1 MKIISKFQSCILIT
15 RPLNTIITFFVV
27 VVGAV
32 IAIDENYLLNNIV
45 LAGISAALT
54 AAAGNII
61 NDILDKSSDKIN
73 HPNRIIPS
81 GKLTIK
87 QAGIEYFLLVIVAS
101 VLSSFISQLAFLI
114 VFLTS
119 VLLFL
124 YSNILKKIPLL
135 GNITVAYLT
144 GMAFIYGGVSVGHP
158 RAALIP
164 AVFAFLINLIRELIK
179 DIQDID
185 GDKHAGINTFP
196 IKYGVDKTKYLITF
210 FVIILVVSTSLPF
223 VFNIYRIEFFVVV
236 MIVVNPILIY
246 FLKLLYKNDFSVNL
260 NKLSNMLK
268 LDMVFGLLAIF
279 LGV

>member
-1 MKIISKFQSCILIT
+1 MNLILKIYYYILIT
-15 RPLNTIITFFVV
+15 RPLNTIITLLVV
-27 VVGAV
+27 IVGAL
-32 IAIDENYLLNNIV
+32 ISKGETYETTNII
-45 LAGISAALT
+45 LAGISAILT

-61 NDILDKSSDKIN
+61 NDIIDKNADKIN
-73 HPNRIIPS
+73 HPERIIPS
-81 GKLTIK
+81 GKLSVK
-87 QAGIEYFLLVIVAS
+87 QAGIEYFFLVIAACVI
-101 VLSSFISQLAFLI
+101 SSFINQLSFLI

-124 YSNILKKIPLL
+124 YSNILKRIPLL
-135 GNITVAYLT
+135 GNITIAYLT

-164 AVFAFLINLIRELIK
+164 ALFAFMINLIRELVK

-185 GDKHAGINTFP
+185 GDKNVGIKTFP
-196 IKYGVDKTKYLITF
+196 IKFGIDSTKYLITF
-210 FVIILVVSTSLPF
+210 FVILLILTTFIPYAF
-223 VFNIYRIEFFVVV
+223 DIYKIEFFILV
-236 MIVVNPILIY
+236 MIVVNPILIF
-246 FLKLLYKNDFSVNL
+246 FLKLLYKNDFTANL

>member
-1 MKIISKFQSCILIT
+1 MNLILKIYYYILIT
-15 RPLNTIITFFVV
+15 RPLNTIITLLVV
-27 VVGAV
+27 IVGAL
-32 IAIDENYLLNNIV
+32 ISKGETYETTNII
-45 LAGISAALT
+45 LAGISAILT

-61 NDILDKSSDKIN
+61 NDIIDKNADKIN
-73 HPNRIIPS
+73 HPVRIIPS
-81 GKLTIK
+81 GKLSVK
-87 QAGIEYFLLVIVAS
+87 QAGIEYFFLVIAACVI
-101 VLSSFISQLAFLI
+101 SSFINQLSFLI

-124 YSNILKKIPLL
+124 YSNILKRIPLL
-135 GNITVAYLT
+135 GNITIAYLT

-164 AVFAFLINLIRELIK
+164 ALFAFMINLIRELVK

-185 GDKHAGINTFP
+185 GDKNVGIKTFP
-196 IKYGVDKTKYLITF
+196 IKFGIDSTKYLITF
-210 FVIILVVSTSLPF
+210 FVILLILTTFIPYAF
-223 VFNIYRIEFFVVV
+223 DIYKIEFFILV
-236 MIVVNPILIY
+236 MIVVNPILIF
-246 FLKLLYKNDFSVNL
+246 FLKLLYKNDFTANL

>member
-1 MKIISKFQSCILIT
+1 MNFILKIYYYILIT
-15 RPLNTIITFFVV
+15 RPLNIIITLLVV
-27 VVGAV
+27 IVGAL
-32 IAIDENYLLNNIV
+32 ISKGETYETTNII
-45 LAGISAALT
+45 LAGISAILT

-61 NDILDKSSDKIN
+61 NDIIDKNADKIN
-73 HPNRIIPS
+73 HPVRIIPS
-81 GKLTIK
+81 GKLSVK
-87 QAGIEYFLLVIVAS
+87 QAGIEYFFLVIAACVI
-101 VLSSFISQLAFLI
+101 SSFINQLSFLI

-124 YSNILKKIPLL
+124 YSNILKRIPLL
-135 GNITVAYLT
+135 GNITIAYLT

-164 AVFAFLINLIRELIK
+164 ALFAFMINLIRELVK

-185 GDKHAGINTFP
+185 GDKNVGIKTFP
-196 IKYGVDKTKYLITF
+196 IKFGIDSTKYLITF
-210 FVIILVVSTSLPF
+210 FVILLILTTFIPYAFDIYKIGFFILVMV
-223 VFNIYRIEFFVVV
+223 
-236 MIVVNPILIY
+236 VVNPILIY
-246 FLKLLYKNDFSVNL
+246 FLKLLYKNDFTVNL

>member
-1 MKIISKFQSCILIT
+1 MNFILKIYYYILIT
-15 RPLNTIITFFVV
+15 RPLNIIITLLVV
-27 VVGAV
+27 IVGAL
-32 IAIDENYLLNNIV
+32 ISKGETYETTNII
-45 LAGISAALT
+45 LAGISAILT

-61 NDILDKSSDKIN
+61 NDIIDKNADKIN
-73 HPNRIIPS
+73 HPVRIIPS
-81 GKLTIK
+81 GKLSVK
-87 QAGIEYFLLVIVAS
+87 QAGIEYFFLVIAACVI
-101 VLSSFISQLAFLI
+101 SSFINQLSFLI

-124 YSNILKKIPLL
+124 YSNILKRIPLL
-135 GNITVAYLT
+135 GNITIAYLT

-164 AVFAFLINLIRELIK
+164 ALFAFMINLIRELVK

-185 GDKHAGINTFP
+185 GDKNVGIKTFP
-196 IKYGVDKTKYLITF
+196 IKFGIDSTKYLITF
-210 FVIILVVSTSLPF
+210 FVILLILTTFIPYAFEIYKIGFFILVMV
-223 VFNIYRIEFFVVV
+223 
-236 MIVVNPILIY
+236 VVNPILIY
-246 FLKLLYKNDFSVNL
+246 FLKLLYKNDFTVNL

>member
-1 MKIISKFQSCILIT
+1 MNFILKIYYYILIT
-15 RPLNTIITFFVV
+15 RPLNIIITLLVV
-27 VVGAV
+27 IVGAL
-32 IAIDENYLLNNIV
+32 ISKGETYETTNII
-45 LAGISAALT
+45 LAGISAILT

-61 NDILDKSSDKIN
+61 NDIIDKNADKIN
-73 HPNRIIPS
+73 HPVRIIPS
-81 GKLTIK
+81 GKLSVK
-87 QAGIEYFLLVIVAS
+87 QAGIEYFFLVIAACVI
-101 VLSSFISQLAFLI
+101 SSFINQLSFLI

-124 YSNILKKIPLL
+124 YSNILKRIPLL
-135 GNITVAYLT
+135 GNITIAYLT

-164 AVFAFLINLIRELIK
+164 ALFAFMINLIRELVK

-185 GDKHAGINTFP
+185 GDKNVGIKTFP
-196 IKYGVDKTKYLITF
+196 IKFGIDSTKYLITF
-210 FVIILVVSTSLPF
+210 FVILLILTTFIPYAF
-223 VFNIYRIEFFVVV
+223 DIYKIEFFILV
-236 MIVVNPILIY
+236 MIVVNPILIF
-246 FLKLLYKNDFSVNL
+246 FLKLLYKNDFTANL

>member
-1 MKIISKFQSCILIT
+1 MKIISTFQSCILIT

>member
-1 MKIISKFQSCILIT
+1 MNFILKIYYYILIT
-15 RPLNTIITFFVV
+15 RPLNIIITLLVV
-27 VVGAV
+27 IVGAL
-32 IAIDENYLLNNIV
+32 ISKGETYETTNII
-45 LAGISAALT
+45 LAGISAILT

-61 NDILDKSSDKIN
+61 NDIIDKNADKIN
-73 HPNRIIPS
+73 HPERIIPS
-81 GKLTIK
+81 GKLSVK
-87 QAGIEYFLLVIVAS
+87 QAGIEYFFLVIAACVI
-101 VLSSFISQLAFLI
+101 SSFINQLSFLI

-124 YSNILKKIPLL
+124 YSNILKRIPLL
-135 GNITVAYLT
+135 GNITIAYLT

-164 AVFAFLINLIRELIK
+164 ALFAFMINLIRELVK

-185 GDKHAGINTFP
+185 GDKNVGIKTFP
-196 IKYGVDKTKYLITF
+196 IKFGIDSTKYLITF
-210 FVIILVVSTSLPF
+210 FVILLILTTFIPYAF
-223 VFNIYRIEFFVVV
+223 DIYKIEFFILV
-236 MIVVNPILIY
+236 MIVVNPILIF
-246 FLKLLYKNDFSVNL
+246 FLKLLYKNDFTANL

>member
-1 MKIISKFQSCILIT
+1 MNFISKIYSYVLIT
-15 RPLNTIITFFVV
+15 RPLNITITFLVV
-27 VVGAV
+27 VVGALISKGV
-32 IAIDENYLLNNIV
+32 TYKLGNV
-45 LAGISAALT
+45 MLAGISAALT

-61 NDILDKSSDKIN
+61 NDIIDKNADKIN
-73 HPNRIIPS
+73 HPVRIIPS
-81 GKLTIK
+81 GKLNVK
-87 QAGIEYFLLVIVAS
+87 QAGIEYFLLVISACV
-101 VLSSFISQLAFLI
+101 VSSFINQLAFLI

-124 YSNILKKIPLL
+124 YSNILKRIPLL

-164 AVFAFLINLIRELIK
+164 ALFAFIINFIRELVK

-185 GDKHAGINTFP
+185 GDKKAEIKTFP
-196 IKYGVDKTKYLITF
+196 IKFGVDRTKYLITF
-210 FVIILVVSTSLPF
+210 LVILLILSTSIPF
-223 VFNIYRIEFFVVV
+223 AFEIYKIEFFVLV
-236 MIVVNPILIY
+236 MIIVNPILIY
-246 FLKLLYKNDFSVNL
+246 SLKLIYKNDFTVNL

-279 LGV
+279 IGV

>member
-1 MKIISKFQSCILIT
+1 MKIISKIKSYILII
-15 RPLNTIITFFVV
+15 RPLNTVITFFVV
-27 VVGAV
+27 MVGAV
-32 IAIDENYLLNNIV
+32 IAVDENYLFNNIA
-45 LAGISAALT
+45 LAGISAAFT

-61 NDILDKSSDKIN
+61 NDIIDKDSDKVN

-81 GKLTIK
+81 RKLTVK
-87 QAGIEYFLLVIVAS
+87 QAGMEYFLLVIVAS
-101 VLSSFISQLAFLI
+101 VLSSFINQLAFLI

-124 YSNILKKIPLL
+124 YSNILKRIPLL

>member
-1 MKIISKFQSCILIT
+1 MNLILKIYYYILIT
-15 RPLNTIITFFVV
+15 RPLNTIITLLVV
-27 VVGAV
+27 IVGAL
-32 IAIDENYLLNNIV
+32 ISKGETYETTNII
-45 LAGISAALT
+45 LAGISAILT

-61 NDILDKSSDKIN
+61 NDIIDKNADKIN
-73 HPNRIIPS
+73 HPERIIPS
-81 GKLTIK
+81 GKLSVK
-87 QAGIEYFLLVIVAS
+87 QAGIEYFCLVIVAC
-101 VLSSFISQLAFLI
+101 VISSFINQLSFLI

-124 YSNILKKIPLL
+124 YTNILKRIPLL
-135 GNITVAYLT
+135 GNITIAYLT

-164 AVFAFLINLIRELIK
+164 ALFAFMINLIRELVK

-185 GDKHAGINTFP
+185 GDKNVGIKTFP
-196 IKYGVDKTKYLITF
+196 IKFGIDSTKYLITF
-210 FVIILVVSTSLPF
+210 FVILLILTTFIPYAFEIYKIGFFILVMV
-223 VFNIYRIEFFVVV
+223 
-236 MIVVNPILIY
+236 VVNPILIY
-246 FLKLLYKNDFSVNL
+246 FLKLLYKNDFTVNL

>member
-1 MKIISKFQSCILIT
+1 MNFILKIYYYILIT
-15 RPLNTIITFFVV
+15 RPLNTIITLLVV
-27 VVGAV
+27 IVGAL
-32 IAIDENYLLNNIV
+32 ISKGETYETTNII
-45 LAGISAALT
+45 LAGISAILT

-61 NDILDKSSDKIN
+61 NDIIDKNADKIN
-73 HPNRIIPS
+73 HPERIIPS
-81 GKLTIK
+81 GKLSVK
-87 QAGIEYFLLVIVAS
+87 QAGIEYFFLVIAACVI
-101 VLSSFISQLAFLI
+101 SSFINQLSFLI

-124 YSNILKKIPLL
+124 YSNILKRIPLL
-135 GNITVAYLT
+135 GNITIAYLT

-164 AVFAFLINLIRELIK
+164 ALFAFMINLIRELVK

-185 GDKHAGINTFP
+185 GDKNVGIKTFP
-196 IKYGVDKTKYLITF
+196 IKFGIDSTKYLITF
-210 FVIILVVSTSLPF
+210 FVILLILTTFIPYAF
-223 VFNIYRIEFFVVV
+223 DIYKIEFFILV
-236 MIVVNPILIY
+236 MIVVNPILIF
-246 FLKLLYKNDFSVNL
+246 FLKLLYKNDFTANL

>member
-1 MKIISKFQSCILIT
+1 MNFILKIYYYILIT
-15 RPLNTIITFFVV
+15 RPLNIIITLLVV
-27 VVGAV
+27 IVGAL
-32 IAIDENYLLNNIV
+32 ISKGETYETTNII
-45 LAGISAALT
+45 LAGISAILT

-61 NDILDKSSDKIN
+61 NDIIDKNADKIN
-73 HPNRIIPS
+73 HPERIIPS
-81 GKLTIK
+81 GKLSVK
-87 QAGIEYFLLVIVAS
+87 QAGIEYFFLVIAACVI
-101 VLSSFISQLAFLI
+101 SSFINQLSFLI

-124 YSNILKKIPLL
+124 YSNILKRIPLL
-135 GNITVAYLT
+135 GNITIAYLT

-164 AVFAFLINLIRELIK
+164 ALFAFMINLIRELVK

-185 GDKHAGINTFP
+185 GDKNVGIKTFP
-196 IKYGVDKTKYLITF
+196 IKFGIDSTKYLITF
-210 FVIILVVSTSLPF
+210 FVILLILTTFIPYAFEIYKIGFFILVMV
-223 VFNIYRIEFFVVV
+223 
-236 MIVVNPILIY
+236 VVNPILIY
-246 FLKLLYKNDFSVNL
+246 FLKLLYKNDFTVNL